1 MATAVQ
7 LETEARTFVEATAQP
22 PFLFALDP
30 SKGRAALDAVQA
42 SPLPKLPV
50 DTEDLTVAGGPS
62 RVVSLRI
69 LRPMGATP
77 ALPVIVYI
85 HGGGWVLGNM
95 HTHDRLVRELAV
107 GSGAAVVFPQ
117 YSLSPAAKYP
127 TAVEECCAAL
137 QWVADHGAAHGL
149 DAQRIA
155 VAGDGTGGTMAA
167 AVTLLVRERGGPTI
181 GQQLLFYPATNAA
194 FDTASYH
201 EFAEGY
207 GLRRDGMMWCW
218 DQYTTNPEE
227 RRQIIA
233 SPLQASL
240 DQLTG
245 LPPALIITAE
255 ADVLRDEG
263 EAYAARLRAAGVRV
277 TTVRFAGITHDFVL
291 LNPLA
296 NTAAARGAL
305 TLATAWLRQRVRS
318 TA

>member
-7 LETEARTFVEATAQP
+7 LETEAREFVEATAQP
-22 PFLFALDP
+22 PFLFALGP
-30 SKGRAALDAVQA
+30 IKGRAALDAVQA
-42 SPLPKLPV
+42 SPLPKPPV
-50 DTEDLTVAGGPS
+50 DMEDLTVAGGPGS
-62 RVVSLRI
+62 VVSLRI
-69 LRPMGATP
+69 LRPMGAAP
-77 ALPVIVYI
+77 ALPFIVYI
-85 HGGGWVLGNM
+85 HGGGWVFGNM

-117 YSLSPAAKYP
+117 YSLSPEARYP

-167 AVTLLVRERGGPTI
+167 AVTWLVREHGGPTI
-181 GQQLLFYPATNAA
+181 GQQLLFYPATNAS

-207 GLRRDGMMWCW
+207 GLRRDAMQWCW

-227 RRQIIA
+227 RWQIIA
-233 SPLQASL
+233 SPLQARL
-240 DQLTG
+240 DQLTS

-277 TTVRFAGITHDFVL
+277 TAVRFAGIIHDFVL

-305 TLATAWLRQRVRS
+305 SLATA
-318 TA
+318 